1 MIENKLSE
9 LLRSV
14 HAELAKGDDLDSE
27 SRVALQA
34 LINEIQDIL
43 DENKPNTEHDDSFIE
58 RLEDGL
64 TRFEVTHPELVGTIN
79 KVLESLSNAGI

>member
-14 HAELAKGDDLDSE
+14 HAELAKGDDLDPQN
-27 SRVALQA
+27 RDALQS
-34 LINEIQDIL
+34 LIDEIQDIL
-43 DENKPNTEHDDSFIE
+43 DDTKPNTEQDDSFIE